1 MKITAPE
8 YYRNFK
14 CIADQCRHTC
24 CVGWEIEVDAESLER
39 LRNLP
44 ETSGKI
50 VFGDEPHIAL
60 LEGER
65 CPFLNERGL
74 CDLILRYGDDV
85 LCQICRDHPRFRN
98 FWSDRTEIGLGL
110 VCEEAARIILSAK
123 TPMRLVTLSDDG
135 AECTLPPDEQYL
147 LEVRARLLDDIA
159 ESGPGARL
167 REYLIYRHLA
177 DALYDGRLEERIAFI
192 DEAYNEIMTAWS
204 HTDGSFEALVE
215 CARVFSYDVEYDTDV
230 LEQRLDRLSET
241 ETED

>member
-1 MKITAPE
+1 MKITAPD
-8 YYRNFK
+8 YYSQFK

-24 CVGWEIEVDAESLER
+24 CVGWEIEVDDEGLER
-39 LRNLP
+39 LRKLP
-44 ETSGKI
+44 EAAGKI
-50 VFGDEPHIAL
+50 VLGDEPHIEL

-74 CDLILRYGDDV
+74 CDLILRYGEDV

-110 VCEEAARIILSAK
+110 VCEEAARIILGAE
-123 TPMRLVTLSDDG
+123 TPLRLVTLSDDG
-135 AECTLPPDEQYL
+135 EECNLSPEEQYL
-147 LEVRARLLDDIA
+147 LEVRARLLDGIA
-159 ESGPGARL
+159 ESGYGARL

-204 HTDGSFEALVE
+204 HTDGSFDSLVE
-215 CARVFSYDVEYDTDV
+215 CARSFSYDVEYDTDV
-230 LEQRLDRLSET
+230 LEQRLNRLSGKNT
-241 ETED
+241 EE